1 GQGKL
6 QNMNRAGLNLFG
18 ITADEIKN
26 FDTNLFYKDQEDRK
40 RFVQEIQKN
49 GFVKDFQ
56 SKLKRQDGTVM
67 DCILTA
73 AVRQANGSGEE
84 YQGIIR
90 DVSSQVKAKRELEE
104 AFEKAQMADR
114 VKSLF
119 LANMSHEIRTPLN
132 SILGF
137 TDLIQSELRDQM
149 SAEQQSHFEIIQRS
163 GNRLM
168 RTVHEVL
175 DLSQIEA
182 GNFIIKPTEFD
193 LIHLLE
199 KIIIESKSYA
209 HAKNLSL
216 TFISDDRSAIVYVD
230 QYCVTEAV
238 SNLVNNAIKYT
249 EEGSIKVILKK
260 ESDHFVVIIHD
271 TGIGM
276 SEEYM
281 ADIFKAFN
289 QESTGYTKKFQGVG
303 LGLALT
309 KKYTDLNNINIE
321 VTSNKGV
328 GTTVSLTF
336 PPYAI
341 TTTRKNVRTAT
352 TETEVVLTRPDVITN
367 TILLVEDD
375 PGSRK
380 LVRTLLKD
388 HYHVITAE
396 TVEQA
401 KEKLKTGK
409 VHLALLDLSLI
420 GNEDGLDLVRWMRNT
435 KRWKSCPVIALT
447 AHAFTTDRDLCL
459 SEGCNDYLIKP
470 IKKDL
475 LHNKINALL
484 QN

>member
-1 GQGKL
+1 
-6 QNMNRAGLNLFG
+6 MNRAGLNLFG

-26 FDTNLFYKDQEDRK
+26 LNTNSFYVDQNDRK
-40 RFVQEIQKN
+40 EFIREIKKS

-56 SKLKRQDGTVM
+56 TKLKRQDGTVL

-73 AVRQANGSGEE
+73 TARKVKDTEEE

-137 TDLIQSELRDQM
+137 TELIRFELQDKISSEQK
-149 SAEQQSHFEIIQRS
+149 SHFDIIQQG

-168 RTVHEVL
+168 RTVHEIL

-182 GNFIIKPTEFD
+182 GNFIVKPTEFD
-193 LIHLLE
+193 LLQLLE
-199 KIIIESKSYA
+199 KLIIELKTDA
-209 HAKNLSL
+209 HLKNLSL
-216 TFISDDRSAIVYVD
+216 TFKSNVRSAIVNLD
-230 QYCVTEAV
+230 QYCVVEAI
-238 SNLVNNAIKYT
+238 SNIINNAIKYT
-249 EEGSIKVILKK
+249 NEGFIKVLLKK
-260 ESDHFVVIIHD
+260 VSNHFVVIIQD

-276 SEEYM
+276 SEEYL
-281 ADIFKAFN
+281 ADIFKAFS

-309 KKYTDLNNINIE
+309 KRYTDLNNIKIE
-321 VTSNKGV
+321 ITSNKGI
-328 GTTVSLTF
+328 GTTISLSF
-336 PPYAI
+336 PPHTIKA
-341 TTTRKNVRTAT
+341 TRKSIQTAPVESVT
-352 TETEVVLTRPDVITN
+352 VLTKPDVITKN
-367 TILLVEDD
+367 ILLVEDD
-375 PGSRK
+375 PASQK
-380 LVRTLLKD
+380 LVKTLLKD
-388 HYHVITAE
+388 YYYVTTAE
-396 TVEQA
+396 TVGQA
-401 KEKLKTGK
+401 KEQLKTSK
-409 VHLALLDLSLI
+409 VHLALIDLSLI
-420 GNEDGLDLVRWMRNT
+420 GDEDGLDLVRWMRKT

-447 AHAFTTDRDLCL
+447 AHAFKSDRDRSL

-470 IKKDL
+470 IKKEL

-484 QN
+484 KN